1 MQKFLNRMINEYD
14 SDEESIITPKNARI
28 AAVAMCILCI
38 AGGLVFG
45 DFIKTAKGVFLGGAV
60 AQLLFRQHELTV
72 GKSVKSANPQG
83 MTVSN
88 YMVRLLIRG
97 VTVFVAIQNPDVGII
112 GCILGLLSI
121 PYGIYALAFTDW
133 IIHRKNG
140 KEV

>member
-1 MQKFLNRMINEYD
+1 MMSEYEG
-14 SDEESIITPKNARI
+14 EEDSIITPRNASI
-28 AAVAMCILCI
+28 AAVLLCLLFIL
-38 AGGLVFG
+38 GGLVFG

-60 AQLLFRQHELTV
+60 AQLLFRQHELTI
-72 GKSVKSANPQG
+72 GKSIKSANPQS

-88 YMVRLLIRG
+88 YMVRLIIRG

-121 PYGIYALAFTDW
+121 PYGIYALAFADW
-133 IIHRKNG
+133 IIHRKTG

>member
-1 MQKFLNRMINEYD
+1 MAKFLNRMINEYD
-14 SDEESIITPKNARI
+14 DGEETLITPKNARI
-28 AAVAMCILCI
+28 AAIAICVLSIIGGIL
-38 AGGLVFG
+38 FG
-45 DFIKTAKGVFLGGAV
+45 DFAKTAKGVFLGGAV

-72 GKSVKSANPQG
+72 GKSIKSANPQG

-97 VTVFVAIQNPDVGII
+97 LTLFVAIQNPDVGII

-121 PYGIYALAFTDW
+121 PYGIYALAFADW

>member
-1 MQKFLNRMINEYD
+1 MNEYEG
-14 SDEESIITPKNARI
+14 EEDSIITPRNARI
-28 AAVAMCILCI
+28 AAVLLCLLFIL
-38 AGGLVFG
+38 GGLVFG
-45 DFIKTAKGVFLGGAV
+45 DFFKTAKGIFLGGAV
-60 AQLLFRQHELTV
+60 AQLLFRQHELTI
-72 GKSVKSANPQG
+72 GKSIKSANPQS

-88 YMVRLLIRG
+88 YMVRLIIRG

-133 IIHRKNG
+133 IIHRKTG

>member
-1 MQKFLNRMINEYD
+1 MMSEYEG
-14 SDEESIITPKNARI
+14 EEDSIITPRNARI
-28 AAVAMCILCI
+28 AAVLLFIL
-38 AGGLVFG
+38 GGLVFG

-60 AQLLFRQHELTV
+60 TQLLFRQHELTI
-72 GKSVKSANPQG
+72 GKSIKSANPQS

-88 YMVRLLIRG
+88 YMVRLIIRG

-121 PYGIYALAFTDW
+121 PYGIYALAFADW
-133 IIHRKNG
+133 IIHRKTG

>member
-1 MQKFLNRMINEYD
+1 MAKILNQMINEYGDGED
-14 SDEESIITPKNARI
+14 SIVTPRNARI
-28 AAVAMCILCI
+28 AAVLLCLVFVL
-38 AGGLVFG
+38 GGLAFG
-45 DFIKTAKGVFLGGAV
+45 DFFKTAKGVFLGAAV
-60 AQLLFRQHELTV
+60 AQLLFRQHELTI
-72 GKSVKSANPQG
+72 GKSIKSANSQS

-88 YMVRLLIRG
+88 YFVRLLIKG

-140 KEV
+140 K

>member
-1 MQKFLNRMINEYD
+1 MTKFLNRMMNEYEG
-14 SDEESIITPKNARI
+14 EEDSIITPRNARI
-28 AAVAMCILCI
+28 AAVMLCLIFIL
-38 AGGLVFG
+38 GGLVFG
-45 DFIKTAKGVFLGGAV
+45 DFFKTAKGVFLGGAV
-60 AQLLFRQHELTV
+60 AQLLFRQHELTI
-72 GKSVKSANPQG
+72 GKSIKSANPQS

-88 YMVRLLIRG
+88 YMVRLIIRG

-133 IIHRKNG
+133 IIHRKTG

>member
-1 MQKFLNRMINEYD
+1 MPKFLNRMINEYD
-14 SDEESIITPKNARI
+14 GDGESIITPGNARF
-28 AAVAMCILCI
+28 AALAICVLCVVGGIL
-38 AGGLVFG
+38 LG
-45 DFIKTAKGVFLGGAV
+45 DFAKTAKGVFLGGAV
-60 AQLLFRQHELTV
+60 AQLLFRQHELTI

-97 VTVFVAIQNPDVGII
+97 LTVFIAIQNPDVGII

-121 PYGIYALAFTDW
+121 PYGIYALAFADW
-133 IIHRKNG
+133 IIQRKTG

>member
-1 MQKFLNRMINEYD
+1 MNEYEG
-14 SDEESIITPKNARI
+14 EEDSIITPRNARI
-28 AAVAMCILCI
+28 AAVMLCLIFIL
-38 AGGLVFG
+38 GGLVFG
-45 DFIKTAKGVFLGGAV
+45 DFFKTAKGVFLGGAV
-60 AQLLFRQHELTV
+60 AQLLFRQHELTI
-72 GKSVKSANPQG
+72 GKSIRSANPQS

-88 YMVRLLIRG
+88 YMVRLIIRG

-133 IIHRKNG
+133 IIHRKTG

>member
-1 MQKFLNRMINEYD
+1 MAKFLNRMINEYD
-14 SDEESIITPKNARI
+14 DGEETLITPKNARI
-28 AAVAMCILCI
+28 AAIAICVLSIIGGIL
-38 AGGLVFG
+38 FG
-45 DFIKTAKGVFLGGAV
+45 DFAKTARGVFLGGAV

-72 GKSVKSANPQG
+72 GKSIKSANPQG

-97 VTVFVAIQNPDVGII
+97 LTLFVAIQNPDVGII